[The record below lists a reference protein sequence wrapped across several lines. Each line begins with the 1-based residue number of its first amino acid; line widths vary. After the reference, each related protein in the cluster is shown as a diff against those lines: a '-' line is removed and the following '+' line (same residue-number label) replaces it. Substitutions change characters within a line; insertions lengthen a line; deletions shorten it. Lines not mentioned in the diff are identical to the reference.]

1 MLVLEDTKSTTK
13 AVRADRSSMRG
24 LDSEWETRSAVDDA
38 LKRASTGEIVNDL
51 YQIIS
56 STLQFVCS
64 HAVGIAVE
72 NATSQIQSSDVLQ
85 GNLLRH
91 LHPAK
96 KKPPGI
102 GFATVS
108 VALE

>member
-56 STLQFVCS
+56 SITI
-64 HAVGIAVE
+64 GIRLFTCCGHRSGKRNVPDSE
-72 NATSQIQSSDVLQ
+72 
-85 GNLLRH
+85 
-91 LHPAK
+91 
-96 KKPPGI
+96 
-102 GFATVS
+102 F
-108 VALE
+108 